1 MAKIIGLLGFEN
13 RLCRIVSWLPEN
25 PCFKVEIYTP
35 RGESEGYVYVE
46 PEQLE
51 FTQDEIKRMQDN
63 EKIGKEIFKKYQL
76 NFNLRLVAR
85 Q

>member
-1 MAKIIGLLGFEN
+1 MGFEN
-13 RLCRIVSWLPEN
+13 RFCRIVSWVPEK
-25 PCFKVEIYTP
+25 PCFKVETYTP
-35 RGESEGYVYVE
+35 RGESEGCFYIE